1 VLVDDVVKVEVD
13 VRVVDVPEVV
23 VVDVVVESVFDVLVL
38 LVLERDVVV
47 DVSVVLVC
55 EVLD

>member
-1 VLVDDVVKVEVD
+1 MLVDDVVKVEVD